1 MQQEPEVLEKLKKLL
16 IILLKKTLPYWNVCK
31 TRREEDGVAD
41 NSAEVARKILGVE
54 ETREENAAVLE
65 ILKKKTERLT
75 NC

>member
-1 MQQEPEVLEKLKKLL
+1 M
-16 IILLKKTLPYWNVCK
+16 KKTLPYWSVCK

-65 ILKKKTERLT
+65 ILEKNGAEKLEK
-75 NC
+75 